1 MASRYYKKEGK
12 LPAEVERTPI
22 TSLMAP
28 LPMSDII
35 IIFDRGWL
43 IGAGIFILH
52 DLSKK
57 IWKRKKK
64 KSLLFLLKN
73 SVKKFPH
80 LSWAG
85 RIQKIDFKTRRELT
99 DCNKSGRIAQRKHSH
114 FSSGSPGFYSSHID
128 ILTKSS
134 GFLNCL
140 VSVKELKS
148 NLHLVLVKGFC
159 LLDRARCLIQKN
171 RTESI

>member
-1 MASRYYKKEGK
+1 
-12 LPAEVERTPI
+12 
-22 TSLMAP
+22 MAP

-57 IWKRKKK
+57 NLEEKEKEISSFPFKKL
-64 KSLLFLLKN
+64 SSKN
-73 SVKKFPH
+73 FPH
-80 LSWAG
+80 LSWVD